1 MEKSK
6 RLYMKLSMIIIG
18 ILILILIVLGE
29 LRNASLHRIE
39 KEYIPVADVKILLTE
54 LKESE
59 KNEIEKILESDSQY
73 LSYDTYLAVIR
84 YVDSDNHLADIG
96 NTEYEDTYVEKEIW
110 YDMYDKLLEFYNT
123 EDNIQKKIIMIIAKG
138 KAVEKE
144 DGSVLDD
151 NILFSL
157 DGIEYKDENQLCGDD
172 YNHPMQV
179 YLSEERLLA
188 IRSKQIDAYKDLE
201 SSANDNDSIYEEN
214 DDYKFEKKDNRITL
228 YNVWIKNAEN
238 AELSFF
244 YKQHIIRME
253 GTGETE
259 QIADI
264 QIQDGKIVACKIKNE
279 KVSGKVIRIDKDSM
293 TLVLEGKDS
302 IPMSSKMN
310 TYKVYG
316 VLQEKTISDI
326 LIGYQFTDFVMEGG
340 KICAALITKDGNMQ
354 NIRVLL
360 CNTEYKGIFHNTVT
374 LTADS
379 EYEVRYKE
387 ENKIYKS
394 SEILQIEDLALQNG
408 ERIYVSPMALS
419 ARIKIPS
426 IKRAMGTPEYRGT
439 LEIEKREEGYVITN
453 ELLLEEYLYAVVPSE
468 MPASYPEE
476 ALRAQ
481 AICAR
486 TYAYKSMMHAGLSE
500 YGAHVDDSTN
510 YQVYHNIKE
519 EAATTD
525 AVNATKG
532 EILRFG
538 EELVGAY
545 YYSTSC
551 GYGTNACVWSGNEKS
566 DFPYLQAKHINS
578 DEQQINENLFT
589 EEAFESYITT
599 TNDADFESDESWYRW
614 KYTIE
619 KLDPK
624 TILKRLK
631 ERYQANPSLILTKK
645 KEDTYESK
653 DIDNLGDISNIYV
666 SSRNEGGVI
675 NELVI
680 EGSKCSIKVITEYN
694 IRYVL
699 SDGITKVI
707 KQDQSESGPSMLLPS
722 AFAIIQPSMD
732 KNKVVGY
739 SVIGGG
745 YGHGV
750 GMSQNAAK
758 DMAMTGY
765 TCKDIVNFFYEGSQ
779 ISAIY

>member
-6 RLYMKLSMIIIG
+6 RLYTKLSMIIIG

-29 LRNASLHRIE
+29 LRNASLHSIE
-39 KEYIPVADVKILLTE
+39 KEYIPVADVKVMVTA

-59 KNEIEKILESDSQY
+59 KEEIEKILESDYEY
-73 LSYDTYLAVIR
+73 LTYEKYLAIIR
-84 YVDSDNHLADIG
+84 YVDSDGHLTDIED
-96 NTEYEDTYVEKEIW
+96 TEYEDKYVEKETW
-110 YDMYDKLLEFYNT
+110 YNMYDKLLEFYDT
-123 EDNIQKKIIMIIAKG
+123 ENSIQKKIIMIIARG
-138 KAVEKE
+138 KAIERE
-144 DGSVLDD
+144 DGSVLDE

-157 DGIEYKDENQLCGDD
+157 DGIEYKDEYQICGDD
-172 YNHPMQV
+172 NNRPMQV
-179 YLSEERLLA
+179 YLSEDRLLA
-188 IRSKQIDAYKDLE
+188 IRSKELDTYKDQELSKNE
-201 SSANDNDSIYEEN
+201 KNSIYEEN
-214 DDYKFEKKDNRITL
+214 DDYKFEKENRITL
-228 YNVWIKNAEN
+228 YNIWIKSAE
-238 AELSFF
+238 EDEVSFL

-253 GTGETE
+253 GSGETE

-264 QIQDGKIVACKIKNE
+264 QIQDGKIIESKIKNE

-293 TLVLEGKDS
+293 TLVLEGKES
-302 IPMSSKMN
+302 IPISSKMN
-310 TYKVYG
+310 TYKIHG
-316 VLQEKTISDI
+316 VLQEETIADI
-326 LIGYQFTDFVMEGG
+326 VIGYQFTDFVIEDG
-340 KICAALITKDGNMQ
+340 KICAALITKDGDMQ

-360 CNTEYKGIFHNTVT
+360 CNSEYKGIFHDTVT

-379 EYEVRYKE
+379 EYEVNYKE
-387 ENKIYKS
+387 ETKIYEP
-394 SEILQIEDLALQNG
+394 SEILQIEDLGLQDG
-408 ERIYVSPMALS
+408 ERIYVKPAALS
-419 ARIKIPS
+419 ARIQIPS
-426 IKRAMGTPEYRGT
+426 IKRAIGTPEYRGT
-439 LEIEKREEGYVITN
+439 LEIEKRKEGYVITN

-468 MPASYPEE
+468 MPSSYPEE

-486 TYAYKSMMHAGLSE
+486 TYAYKSMLHAGLSE
-500 YGAHVDDSTN
+500 YGAHVDDSTS
-510 YQVYHNIKE
+510 YQVYHNINE
-519 EAATTD
+519 EATTTD

-578 DEQQINENLFT
+578 DEQDKNENLFS
-589 EEAFESYITT
+589 EEAFEAYITT
-599 TNDADFESDESWYRW
+599 TNDSDFESDESWYRW
-614 KYTIE
+614 KYTVE
-619 KLDPK
+619 KLDPD
-624 TILKRLK
+624 TILARLK
-631 ERYQANPSLILTKK
+631 ERYQANPDLVLTKT
-645 KEDTYESK
+645 KEDTFESK
-653 DIDNLGDISNIYV
+653 DIENIGDICNIYV
-666 SSRNEGGVI
+666 ASRNEGGVI
-675 NELVI
+675 NELII
-680 EGSKCSIKVITEYN
+680 EGSKCSFKVITEYN

-765 TCKDIVNFFYEGSQ
+765 TCEDIVNFFYEGSQ
-779 ISAIY
+779 ISTIY